1 MGKKAVEPLNEYI
14 KKFDKYKKVLNLNPE
29 EYVAKF
35 DVEGAE
41 KPVDFLL
48 AEVAKFE
55 KEEKSLEN
63 NIKSVVH
70 VSFFRVD
77 SKDIIKTLSK
87 IYNNV
92 QKQLIEWIAK
102 RAKNQTV
109 EIYDKYKE
117 IDADLRKIP

>member
-1 MGKKAVEPLNEYI
+1 
-14 KKFDKYKKVLNLNPE
+14 LNPE

-48 AEVAKFE
+48 GEVAKFE

-92 QKQLIEWIAK
+92 QKQLIE
-102 RAKNQTV
+102 
-109 EIYDKYKE
+109 
-117 IDADLRKIP
+117 